1 MLKESRYS
9 FQMIK
14 RYDDLLLI
22 INMNSIGPEPDKPI
36 LRMMLAGVAS
46 IAAGGSTHPVD
57 TVKVRL

>member
-1 MLKESRYS
+1 
-9 FQMIK
+9 MIK
-14 RYDDLLLI
+14 RYNDILL